1 MTFVPSGFPTDRRR
15 FLALCSAAGAG
26 GGLFPGVLWAR
37 MDGEPEITEAT
48 IREAEVLAGLDFT
61 PEQRAMMLQG
71 LRTQRDRYLALREV
85 EIPNSV
91 PPALHFDPVPP
102 GMNLPAGP
110 SRVTPSVPAELPG
123 AGEAVS
129 LAYASLS
136 ELGALLRSGRVTSVQ
151 LTRLALDRLRRHDR
165 ELECVVTLLEERAM
179 AQAESADDALARGED
194 RGPLHGI
201 PWGAKDL
208 LAVSGAP
215 TTWGAMPYRDQHL
228 DDDATAVRRL
238 DEAGAVLVAKLT
250 LGALAQGDVWFG
262 GRTRSPWDLE
272 QGSSG
277 SSAGSAA
284 AVAAGLVPFAI
295 GSETLGSI
303 VSPASRCGVTG
314 LRPTF
319 GAVSRHGAMA
329 LSWSMDKLGPL
340 TRSVEDAVLVF
351 QAIRGPDGRDPTV
364 REAAFQWDGPEL
376 SRRLGPPATEGP
388 RVPEGLRVGI
398 LEGGWE
404 SEGEEGELDRAALAA
419 LRALGVDPTPVSL
432 PSTVPLASL
441 RSILTAEAA
450 AAFDD
455 LTRSGRDELLVSQG
469 PGAWPNTFRTA
480 RFIPA
485 VEYIQANRARSLL
498 MEEMDRLFQQI
509 DVLVAPSFATDLLLS
524 TNLTGHP
531 AVVVPSGFRR
541 DGTPVSLTFVSGL
554 FREADA
560 ARLAFLWQATTPHHR
575 ARPPR
580 FS

>member
-1 MTFVPSGFPTDRRR
+1 MTIEPGFRPDRRN
-15 FLALCSAAGAG
+15 FLALCTAAGAG
-26 GGLFPGVLWAR
+26 TGLFPGVLWAR
-37 MDGEPEITEAT
+37 VEAEPEITEAT
-48 IREAEVLAGLDFT
+48 IREAEVLAGLIFT
-61 PEQRAMMLQG
+61 PEQREMMLQG
-71 LRTQRDRYLALREV
+71 LRTQRERYVALREV
-85 EIPNSV
+85 EIPNAV
-91 PPALHFDPVPP
+91 PPALHFDPLLPGARVP
-102 GMNLPAGP
+102 GGP
-110 SRVTPSVPAELPG
+110 SRITPSVPATLPDP
-123 AGEAVS
+123 GERGD
-129 LAYASLS
+129 LAFASIP
-136 ELGALLRSGRVTSVQ
+136 ELGALLRSGQVTSVQ
-151 LTRLALDRLRRHDR
+151 LTRLALERLRRHDPA
-165 ELECVVTLLEERAM
+165 LECVVTLLEERAM
-179 AQAESADDALARGED
+179 AQAQAADGALARGED

-215 TTWGAMPYRDQHL
+215 TTWGAMPYRDQRL
-228 DDDATAVRRL
+228 DEDATVVRRL
-238 DEAGAVLVAKLT
+238 DEAGAVLVAKMT

-262 GRTRSPWDLE
+262 GRTRNPWNLE

-277 SSAGSAA
+277 SSAGSAS
-284 AVAAGLVPFAI
+284 AVAAGLLPFAI

-351 QAIRGPDGRDPTV
+351 EAIRGPDDRDPTV
-364 REAAFQWDGPEL
+364 REASLLWDGPDL
-376 SRRLGPPATEGP
+376 AGRLVPGGGGGPV
-388 RVPEGLRVGI
+388 VPEGLRVGI
-398 LEGGWE
+398 LEEAWE
-404 SEGEEGELDRAALAA
+404 VEGEEGDLNRAALDS

-432 PSTVPLASL
+432 PSTLPLGSL
-441 RSILTAEAA
+441 RSILTVEAA

-455 LTRSGRDELLVSQG
+455 LTRSGRDDLLVSQG
-469 PGAWPNTFRTA
+469 AGAWPNTFRTA

-498 MEEMDRLFQQI
+498 MVEMDRLFQEI
-509 DVLVAPSFATDLLLS
+509 DVLVAPSFAPDLLLS

-531 AVVVPSGFRR
+531 AVVVPSGFRQ
-541 DGTPVSLTFVSGL
+541 DGTPVSLTFVAGL
-554 FREADA
+554 FRDAEA

-580 FS
+580 FA